1 MNTKKRNVILYCRVS
16 SDEQKLNTSLSHQEE
31 TLSEYCR
38 KMGYNV
44 VNIYKDDFSAKSRY
58 LNRPKLKEAYEY
70 CRKHKGE
77 VDLLLFLRWDRF
89 ARHVGFAF
97 DYKEKF
103 EALGVE
109 INSLES
115 HIDFTGTEWATL
127 LSLYCGVAHTE
138 DEKISRRT
146 KDGIRKSLK
155 EGKYPQ
161 KAPIGYVNHRVSQNE
176 TYLMKDEK
184 TAPIVEEVF
193 REIAHG
199 IEVTESIRKKYQH
212 LLKRNNGGYRTSK
225 MEETRSLSNKPISRS
240 AFYRMLRNRVY
251 IGEVCV
257 PAYLDEPQQYIRAL
271 HEPIIDRQTFFRVQ
285 DILDGKNRNKSKVG
299 KTDKPELF
307 LRKYLVCPYCGHS
320 ITGGFS
326 KGNGGKY
333 AYYNCGYCH
342 QVKSRADKANEA
354 FVDFLDGFYPTEQA
368 EKLYDLIVQDL
379 TEQGTIKRNNTIKE
393 LKIKLEDIKHKLND
407 VEDKFLMNA
416 ISYEQYNRI
425 YERYSK
431 ELREKEEELQTL
443 TDPKM
448 KQIEPKLSYSYSL
461 INNMSAYVRHASV
474 TVKRSVIGSIFSDK
488 IEFDGN
494 NYRTIKLNE
503 VASLIL
509 QYNNDLTKQKRD
521 MDCTMSHSV
530 PRAGLEPAQPSLAK
544 GF

>member
-1 MNTKKRNVILYCRVS
+1 MKNVILYCRVS
-16 SDEQKLNTSLSHQEE
+16 SDEQKTNTSLDFQEKK
-31 TLSEYCR
+31 LRQYCD
-38 KMGYNV
+38 KNGYNV
-44 VNIYKDDFSAKSRY
+44 IACYKEDYSAKHHDFV
-58 LNRPKLKEAYEY
+58 RPEMKKIRDY
-70 CRKHKGE
+70 CKAHKNE
-77 VDLLLFLRWDRF
+77 VDMILFLRWDRF

-161 KAPIGYVNHRVSQNE
+161 KAPIGYINHRVSQNE

-212 LLKRNNGGYRTSK
+212 LLKRNNGGYRTSG

-257 PAYLDEPQQYIRAL
+257 PAYLDEPQQYIKAL
-271 HEPIIDRQTFFRVQ
+271 HEPIIDRKTFFRVQ
-285 DILDGKNRNKSKVG
+285 DILDGKNRNKPKVG

-320 ITGGFS
+320 ITGGLS

-354 FVDFLDGFYPTEQA
+354 FADFLDGFYPTKEA

-379 TEQGTIKRNNTIKE
+379 TEQGKTKRENSIKE
-393 LKIKLEDIKHKLND
+393 LRIKLEDIKNKLND
-407 VEDKFLMNA
+407 VEDRFLMNT
-416 ISYEQYNRI
+416 ISCEQYNRM
-425 YERYSK
+425 YDRYSK
-431 ELREKEEELQTL
+431 ELREKEEELHTL
-443 TDPKM
+443 TDPKL

-461 INNMSAYVRHASV
+461 INNMSAYIRNASV
-474 TVKRSVIGSIFSDK
+474 TVKRSLIGSIFSDK

-509 QYNNDLTKQKRD
+509 QYNNDLTKRKRD